1 MDRRATRL
9 FWILMRIQ
17 KSTGNI
23 VALSELVQR
32 GNADSDELRARNPR
46 RSINSSLPSGGAC
59 FWAEARAA
67 TVQPAPTC

>member
-32 GNADSDELRARNPR
+32 GNADSDELRARNPW
-46 RSINSSLPSGGAC
+46 RSTNAGPPSGGAC
-59 FWAEARAA
+59 FIEGDSESGRGG
-67 TVQPAPTC
+67 PDR